1 MNETHATPG
10 PSGRRARRGDGSAL
24 ASFLCPVC
32 FHDALVE
39 DVACPH
45 LLLVQDRHGDVFC
58 RDCRIRTMAREAE
71 AESGGRGSKAMER
84 LCERLGPGVVL
95 YELVEPVTAGVGASS
110 VYFVVDAS
118 DGASEGRVGA
128 TG

>member
-1 MNETHATPG
+1 MNETHAIPG

-58 RDCRIRTMAREAE
+58 RDGRVRTMVREAE

-95 YELVEPVTAGVGASS
+95 YELVEPCSPGVGTSS

-118 DGASEGRVGA
+118 DGASDRRVGA
-128 TG
+128 AG

>member
-1 MNETHATPG
+1 MNETHATSV

-32 FHDALVE
+32 LHDALVE

-58 RDCRIRTMAREAE
+58 RDCRVRTLARDAE

-84 LCERLGPGVVL
+84 LCERLGSGVVL
-95 YELVEPVTAGVGASS
+95 YELIQPFVPGVGASS

-118 DGASEGRVGA
+118 EKAPGGEVGA
-128 TG
+128 IG